1 MGTETNL
8 PDVEESTEP
17 PICSSNE
24 GHPKPTLIK
33 HSACGVPGVIEIEE
47 VLQIRDTQE
56 GDTKL
61 ENYEEQIRDAHT
73 ISAIRVA
80 HILGVDLQ

>member
-1 MGTETNL
+1 MGTLTIL

-24 GHPKPTLIK
+24 GHPKPALK
-33 HSACGVPGVIEIEE
+33 HSTSGVPSVTEIEG
-47 VLQIRDTQE
+47 VFQIRDRQE
-56 GDTKL
+56 GDNGQL
-61 ENYEEQIRDAHT
+61 IQHAHT

-80 HILGVDLQ
+80 QILGVDLQ

>member
-1 MGTETNL
+1 MGTLTIL

-24 GHPKPTLIK
+24 GHPRPALK
-33 HSACGVPGVIEIEE
+33 HSTSGVPSVTEIEG
-47 VLQIRDTQE
+47 VFQITDRQE
-56 GDTKL
+56 GDNKL
-61 ENYEEQIRDAHT
+61 IQHAHT

-80 HILGVDLQ
+80 QILGVDLQ